1 MHECPREADL
11 QKFLTGSLPASRLDA
26 VAAHL
31 DVCDACQ
38 RSIEALD
45 AAEPFL
51 SEVADQLGRPTPEID
66 AELARV
72 MREVGDGATTWA
84 EYPGS
89 GAGRRRGPSEL
100 PAGLLAKSDEP
111 GLMGTLGTYRIQR
124 MIGRGGMGVVLE
136 ARDPLLNRTV
146 AIKVLAAHVAERP
159 DAARLFVR
167 EARAA
172 AAVTHENIVTVY
184 AVDQANKIPYMVME
198 YVEGVSL
205 EERIQEQGRLDL
217 LEVVR
222 IGIQVASGLAAAHG
236 RNLIHRDIKPGN
248 ILLEQK
254 TRRAKIS
261 DFGLARAVDRATTS
275 QPGLLVGTPEYMAPE
290 QARGDA
296 VDHRSDLFSLGSVL
310 FAMCAGRTP
319 FAAASTRAIIS
330 SVAEA
335 VTDDVSELAPDL
347 PGWLVDL
354 IERLHAENPAERYQS
369 AGDVARVLREELL
382 KMRGLT
388 RTRGPVRSEPD
399 SPPGH
404 PSPKRSQARP
414 AFGGVL
420 GWLREHW
427 RVAGALALTLLVVG
441 LVFEG
446 TREQTTVVP
455 TIPGSSGSPT
465 EQTGT
470 PAVSDGGGGGGGVAG
485 QTVGDRAGAFAVLSE
500 GGGAG
505 VRFATLAEAIAA
517 SADGDEVVVD
527 GDGPFRSGPI
537 DVGDKGITIK
547 AAAGRRPV
555 IHLATGRGEPG
566 GSALIHSAGALRLE
580 GIELGRESG
589 RKSVPSAGRLPDAIV
604 IVESPRLEVIN
615 CRFVTA
621 GSGVG
626 IMAHRV
632 SRCEIRNC
640 EFLCLRGA
648 AVDWYCPVGGRLELI
663 NCVQVGQV
671 GLFVHPE
678 RPQLSDVSVVIDGNS
693 FVAEKIMRLMLLGR
707 PIRSR
712 DKAGRVSWPITVSV
726 SNSVLDAAGA
736 VLEVDRSGD
745 SRRDS
750 GGGRPPDGI
759 RWSGEGNLFLIGERM
774 FSVRVQ
780 GRPIPVPLAP
790 RGLRDW
796 ERFWDGHE
804 RSALTARPDAEALSL
819 HRRAVANLAS
829 ITAENF
835 RLPVSSPGRET
846 GPSGRDRGAFV
857 ERVGPGAGYEAWKQ
871 SSAVGR

>member
-1 MHECPREADL
+1 MHECPPEADL

-38 RSIEALD
+38 RSIEALG

-66 AELARV
+66 AALARV
-72 MREVGDGATTWA
+72 MAEVEDGVTTWV
-84 EYPGS
+84 EHLGS

-124 MIGRGGMGVVLE
+124 VIGRGGMGVVLE
-136 ARDPLLNRTV
+136 ARDPLLKRTV

-172 AAVTHENIVTVY
+172 AAVTHENVVTVY

-217 LEVVR
+217 REVVR
-222 IGIQVASGLAAAHG
+222 TGIQVASGLAAAHG

-248 ILLEQK
+248 ILLEKK
-254 TRRAKIS
+254 TRTAKIS
-261 DFGLARAVDRATTS
+261 DFGLARAVDRATKS
-275 QPGLLVGTPEYMAPE
+275 QSGLLVGTPEYMAPE

-319 FAAASTRAIIS
+319 FAAASTRAIIN

-335 VTDDVSELAPDL
+335 VTDDVSELAPDT
-347 PGWLVDL
+347 PGWLVEL

-388 RTRGPVRSEPD
+388 RTSGPVRSELD
-399 SPPGH
+399 SPSRN
-404 PSPKRSQARP
+404 PSPTRSHARP
-414 AFGGVL
+414 SFGRVL

-427 RVAGALALTLLVVG
+427 RVACVVALTLLVGG
-441 LVFEG
+441 LVFDG

-455 TIPGSSGSPT
+455 TVPDSSGSPT
-465 EQTGT
+465 VQTGP
-470 PAVSDGGGGGGGVAG
+470 PAVSDGGGGGGLAG
-485 QTVGDRAGAFAVLSE
+485 RTVGDRAGAFAVLSQ

-517 SADGDEVVVD
+517 CGDGDAVVVD

-537 DVGDKGITIK
+537 NVGDKGITIK
-547 AAAGRRPV
+547 AAAGQRPV
-555 IHLATGRGEPG
+555 IHLATGRGEPS

-580 GIELGRESG
+580 GIEFGREPG
-589 RKSVPSAGRLPDAIV
+589 RGAVPSAGRLPDAIV
-604 IVESPRLEVIN
+604 IVESSRLEVIN

-621 GSGVG
+621 GLGVG
-626 IMAHRV
+626 IMAQRV

-648 AVDWYCPVGGRLELI
+648 AVDWFCPVGGRLELI

-678 RPQLSDVSVVIDGNS
+678 RSQFSDVSVVIDGSS
-693 FVAEKIMRLMLLGR
+693 FVAEKIVRLMLQGR
-707 PIRSR
+707 PFRSR

-745 SRRDS
+745 FRRDS

-774 FSVRVQ
+774 LSVRVQ
-780 GRPIPVPLAP
+780 GRPISAPLAP

-796 ERFWDGHE
+796 ERYWDGHE

-819 HRRAVANLAS
+819 HRRAVANLAA
-829 ITAENF
+829 IAAESF
-835 RLPVSSPGRET
+835 RLPVSSPGRGT

-871 SSAVGR
+871 SSVDGR